1 MARKNKYPSGVV
13 FCSNLWKAHFFLRFP
28 FLDKTCSNKKMV
40 QDDIFY
46 ISNFDYHFSDMS
58 ANCQIF
64 ATWKVHHPNLVAE
77 SRGGTRAVHK
87 ASSGLN
93 FQWRN
98 PSECGPP
105 SPPWTKKKHE
115 KNCCWATKRLEY
127 VQVKPGLDLY
137 IYIYP
142 ISSGRWKIALHI
154 CINICLYIYICIT
167 ISIYI
172 PLLKMNKL
180 RVNLKHGELCWSI
193 PNLTNPRFK
202 DFKGLRGYVLC

>member
-1 MARKNKYPSGVV
+1 MARKTNIHQGSFLFKFMEST
-13 FCSNLWKAHFFLRFP
+13 FFLRFP

-105 SPPWTKKKHE
+105 SPPWTKKNMK
-115 KNCCWATKRLEY
+115 KLLLSDKKVGICSGKAWF
-127 VQVKPGLDLY
+127 GS

-154 CINICLYIYICIT
+154 CINICLYIYMYNY
-167 ISIYI
+167 IYI
-172 PLLKMNKL
+172 YTP
-180 RVNLKHGELCWSI
+180 S
-193 PNLTNPRFK
+193 
-202 DFKGLRGYVLC
+202 